1 MSVPTERSRKCH
13 ADYISYSLPNWN
25 RYTDPTSDPR
35 PEIQQVM
42 TDCAWFV
49 FKNMTRQFK
58 DGPDV
63 RQFMEEHVGDGPT
76 TVGLLQVAFKLWQD
90 QQKGGLHSQAL
101 EESRE
106 PSVEEQNLDDLSD
119 GEIAALFRGAT
130 REHIRSEIRSKRNGV
145 S

>member
-1 MSVPTERSRKCH
+1 MELNGFFRVGNSSSR
-13 ADYISYSLPNWN
+13 SLPNWN

-42 TDCAWFV
+42 TDCAWFI
-49 FKNMTRQFK
+49 FKNMTPQFK

-63 RQFMEEHVGDGPT
+63 RQFMEEHVGDRPT
-76 TVGLLQVAFKLWQD
+76 TVGLLQVAFKLCQE
-90 QQKGGLHSQAL
+90 QQQGELHSQLL
-101 EESRE
+101 EETRE

-119 GEIAALFRGAT
+119 AEIAALFQGAT
-130 REHIRSEIRSKRNGV
+130 REHVRREIRGNRNNV